1 MNPSRESAM
10 NHVVVRS
17 GVALFLL
24 VGMTAAPAH
33 ANLSVHPMRLPVQD
47 DRGGQIRVHSQTSK
61 VQYVQTRV
69 LRVEQPATPDE
80 NEVELAPGQ
89 LDGVV
94 VTPGKFVLSGG
105 GNRLVRV
112 IPLAAVTEEA
122 VYRVYFEGV
131 APPAEAEEEAA
142 EEAPSANV
150 GVSLVWGALVH
161 LIPAQPVAD
170 MQIDGNALHNIGN
183 VRLGITGLKACDSN
197 NKCATHALEQSVYP
211 GSRLELPFDPA
222 GQRITV
228 NYRLS
233 HAGYRDHHRVLA
245 P

>member
-1 MNPSRESAM
+1 MNLYQASVLHPFAIHSRA
-10 NHVVVRS
+10 
-17 GVALFLL
+17 ALLL
-24 VGMTAAPAH
+24 VAGLMAAPAQ

-47 DRGGQIRVHSQTSK
+47 DRGGQIRVHSHTSK

-69 LRVEQPATPDE
+69 LRVEHPATPAE
-80 NEVELAPGQ
+80 TEVELTAGQ
-89 LDGVV
+89 LEGVV
-94 VTPGKFVLSGG
+94 VTPGKFVLGGG

-112 IPLAAVTEEA
+112 IPLASVTEEA
-122 VYRVYFEGV
+122 VYRVYVEGV
-131 APPAEAEEEAA
+131 APPHEAEDGTSDD
-142 EEAPSANV
+142 APSANV

-170 MQIDGNALHNIGN
+170 MQINGNALHNIGN
-183 VRLGITGLKACDSN
+183 VRLGVTGLKACDSSN
-197 NKCATHALEQSVYP
+197 QCTTHELEQSVYP
-211 GSRLELPFDPA
+211 GSRLELPFNPA

-233 HAGYRDHHRVLA
+233 HAGYRDHQRVLA